1 MIPILYE
8 KDEKEFLSGGIG
20 FLADCVS
27 CEVTEER
34 NGIYECEFEYP
45 MNGPLFGEIKEGRI
59 IYATHDDTK
68 VPQPFDIYGR
78 SAPIDGVVTYYAHHI
93 SYRLSTATVMPF
105 EAESCA
111 DAISKI
117 GQNIVSDDTFTFWTD
132 KDVKAPYKLIVP
144 GIARETLGGSEGS
157 VLDVYGKGTYEF
169 DKFNVNLYLNRGQDN
184 GIEIRFGKNMV
195 DLKQEIDTSETYNAI
210 VPYWYSEE
218 EDNAGFVTIPEKY
231 VSHDDGTGTIRAV
244 PSDLTELFEKKPTAQ
259 ELKDKAQKVL
269 DSSGS
274 WEPEENISVDFVQ
287 LWLTDEYKDVAPL
300 ERLNLCDKV
309 TVWHPGLGINGLK
322 LTVVKTVY
330 NTLSDRYINM
340 ELNQLSTTL
349 TGVTSQQISAQTSSN
364 VTDNQMTAAINM
376 ALDLISGGLGGY
388 VHIEYSDAGLPVV
401 LYITDN
407 LELEASDN
415 ILRLTRAGISH
426 SDNGLNGDFRDLI
439 TQEGNIVSINGEQIT
454 ALGDG
459 ALQVLLSGTVL
470 STLQGL
476 NIGNEEATA
485 LKATNPFILADSTD
499 SIGYRYGGDSGAGS
513 YNAPH
518 YFNGDVYIN
527 GRIHYTDTF

>member
-34 NGIYECEFEYP
+34 NGVFECEFEYP
-45 MNGPLFGEIKEGRI
+45 MNGPLFSEITEGRI
-59 IYATHDDTK
+59 IFATHDDTG

-93 SYRLSTATVMPF
+93 SYRLSTAVVMPF
-105 EAESCA
+105 TATSCA
-111 DAISKI
+111 DAVSKL
-117 GQNIVSDDTFTFWTD
+117 GKNIVAEDGFTFWTD
-132 KDVKAPYKLIVP
+132 KDVEAPYKTVVPEIV
-144 GIARETLGGSEGS
+144 REVLGGSEGS
-157 VLDVYGKGTYEF
+157 ILDVYGKGDYEF
-169 DKFNVNLYLNRGQDN
+169 DKFNVKLHLNRGKDT
-184 GIEIRFGKNMV
+184 GVEIRFGKNMV
-195 DLKQEIDTSETYNAI
+195 DLKQDIDTSETYNAI
-210 VPYWYSEE
+210 VPYWYSEDE
-218 EDNAGFVTIPEKY
+218 ENSGFVTLPEKY
-231 VSHDDGTGTIRAV
+231 VVHGSDAVRAV
-244 PSDLTELFEKKPTAQ
+244 PSDLTEYFEKKPTVT
-259 ELKDKAQKVL
+259 ELREKAQSLL

-274 WEPEENISVDFVQ
+274 WEAEENISVDFVQ
-287 LWLTDEYKDVAPL
+287 LWLTEEYKDVAPL
-300 ERLNLCDKV
+300 ERLNLCDIV
-309 TVWHPGLGINGLK
+309 TIWHPGLGINGVRQK
-322 LTVVKTVY
+322 VVKTVY
-330 NTLSDRYINM
+330 NTLSDRYVQM

-349 TGVTSQQISAQTSSN
+349 ASITSQQISAQTSSN

-388 VHIEYSDAGLPVV
+388 LHIEYSDTGLPTV
-401 LYITDN
+401 LYVTDN

-426 SDNGLNGDFRDLI
+426 STSGINGDFDDII
-439 TQEGNIVSINGEQIT
+439 TQEGNIVSINGEQMI

-459 ALQVLLSGTVL
+459 AVQVLLSGTVL
-470 STLQGL
+470 SVLQGL
-476 NIGNEEATA
+476 NIGDEEATA
-485 LKATNPFILADSTD
+485 LKATNPFILADS
-499 SIGYRYGGDSGAGS
+499 SENIGYRYGGDVGAGD

-527 GRIHYTDTF
+527 GKIHYTETF